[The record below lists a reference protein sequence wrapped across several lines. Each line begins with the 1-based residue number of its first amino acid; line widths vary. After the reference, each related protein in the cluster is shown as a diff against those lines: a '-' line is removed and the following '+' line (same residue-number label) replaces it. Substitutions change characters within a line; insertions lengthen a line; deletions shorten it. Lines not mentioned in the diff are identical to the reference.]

1 MRFWIWNH
9 DLTAAQ
15 GGPDWCQREDR
26 SEREFSIP
34 IDPGLAIVDVS
45 VKPATLGEPYSV
57 TLQTTQVVA
66 LNTPGPTVQS
76 DWSLQ
81 SGSLPP
87 GITLSASGVLT
98 GTPTTEGS
106 YQFTLKAQYASP
118 FDTQEY
124 TLSVRHPI
132 SVKSPFAP
140 TPRSSAEVG
149 IRFGKTVS
157 ATGGSGTYKWSLAS
171 GALPAGV
178 ALDPT
183 TGAISGTPQAAG
195 NYAFVIAAT
204 DTEGRGAT
212 ANAALSVAPRLAVKT
227 LRLPTARLG
236 RAYQAR
242 LATSGGVRP
251 VTWKMSGKLPPGV
264 RFAKALGALTGT
276 PSRTGTF
283 RLTVQAVDA
292 LGAKAQRKLVLDVR
306 P

>member
-1 MRFWIWNH
+1 
-9 DLTAAQ
+9 
-15 GGPDWCQREDR
+15 
-26 SEREFSIP
+26 
-34 IDPGLAIVDVS
+34 
-45 VKPATLGEPYSV
+45 
-57 TLQTTQVVA
+57 
-66 LNTPGPTVQS
+66 
-76 DWSLQ
+76 
-81 SGSLPP
+81 
-87 GITLSASGVLT
+87 
-98 GTPTTEGS
+98 
-106 YQFTLKAQYASP
+106 
-118 FDTQEY
+118 
-124 TLSVRHPI
+124 
-132 SVKSPFAP
+132 
-140 TPRSSAEVG
+140 
-149 IRFGKTVS
+149 
-157 ATGGSGTYKWSLAS
+157 
-171 GALPAGV
+171 
-178 ALDPT
+178 
-183 TGAISGTPQAAG
+183 
-195 NYAFVIAAT
+195 VIAAT